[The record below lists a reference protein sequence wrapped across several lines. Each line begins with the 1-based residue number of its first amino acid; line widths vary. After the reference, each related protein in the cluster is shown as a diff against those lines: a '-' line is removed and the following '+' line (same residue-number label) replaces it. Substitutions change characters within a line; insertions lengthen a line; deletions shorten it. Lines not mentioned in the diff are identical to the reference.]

1 MYELMKPTPYLGTFP
16 YSLISWKG
24 QTLKQITSSIRANG
38 QVDQTLVLKRNTF
51 FHPRPLKIY
60 RREIA
65 STISNTHS
73 CNLRTSSRIDEFN
86 RPGGSIINSNASIQN
101 GLVNTLDDTFP
112 KNSCEKP
119 GTCSKFQSPSENAK
133 RRVRSSGM
141 IKRQFDIS
149 KNNDTYCTSTNQYLI
164 SRNRSFQQNQY
175 NYIRQGS
182 STSKPGDS
190 LSSANTYS
198 SNGISHCQKYGVIG
212 SPLTFQYQW
221 IDGEYYTV
229 TVPIGYYT
237 LDNLSA
243 LLHDIMALNRHYYIS
258 LSSNTNVFLLNIGY
272 NDIKNVVEFQVSPSN
287 TDIYPNT
294 KFSIPIT
301 AVWTTPTVP
310 NTVVP
315 GFRIT
320 NNDLQNAFGF
330 VAGDYPAIPIPTSP
344 FVAGIQN
351 PLTKQVFVSSFPPKL
366 NPAFVK
372 IYYKPSNPQFAKQGG
387 VSSSEVTL
395 RMKYDS
401 ITNSTAVYRNAIG
414 ISVGNA
420 LAYGVPEAG
429 YTVKDKMG
437 YPLPKYPKFTK
448 TGEYRTCSDTSIRG

>member
-1 MYELMKPTPYLGTFP
+1 MYELMKLTPHLGTFP
-16 YSLISWKG
+16 YPLISWKG

-38 QVDQTLVLKRNTF
+38 QVDPSLTLKKNAL

-60 RREIA
+60 RREIV
-65 STISNTHS
+65 STISTTHS
-73 CNLRTSSRIDEFN
+73 CNLRTSSRIDEFD
-86 RPGGSIINSNASIQN
+86 RPGGSIVNSSASIQN

-112 KNSCEKP
+112 KNTCERP
-119 GTCSKFQSPSENAK
+119 GTCSVFQSPSENAK

-175 NYIRQGS
+175 NYIRQGN

-198 SNGISHCQKYGVIG
+198 PNGISHCKKYEVAG

-221 IDGEYYTV
+221 INGQYYTV

-237 LDNLSA
+237 LENLTSI
-243 LLHDIMALNRHYYIS
+243 LHDAMADNSHYYIL
-258 LSSNTNVFLLNIGY
+258 LSSNTNIFLLNIGY
-272 NDIKNVVEFQVSPSN
+272 NDIKSVVELQVSPSN
-287 TDIYPNT
+287 TDIYPAS
-294 KFSIPIT
+294 KYSIPINAT
-301 AVWTTPTVP
+301 WTTPSVP

-315 GFRIT
+315 GFKII
-320 NNDLQNAFGF
+320 NNDLQNAFGYI
-330 VAGDYPAIPIPTSP
+330 AGNYPTIPIPTSP
-344 FVAGIQN
+344 FVAGIQS
-351 PLTKQVFVSSFPPKL
+351 PLAKQTFTSSFSPKL

-372 IYYKPSNPQFAKQGG
+372 IYYKPSNSQFAKQGG

-401 ITNSTAVYRNAIG
+401 ITNSAAIYRNAIG
-414 ISVGNA
+414 PSIGNA
-420 LAYGVPEAG
+420 LAYGVPEGG
-429 YTVKDKMG
+429 YTVKDKKG
-437 YPLPKYPKFTK
+437 YPLPKYPKFTT
-448 TGEYRTCSDTSIRG
+448 TGEMRTCSDTSIRG